1 MKKLVKTPAAENLRI
16 LEPLSLWKWLTMLA
30 LLLGFPFLI
39 LIDQMVSSFRS
50 SRDQIVSRFELE
62 VEKISGRAF
71 SEQEA
76 KIQVQEI
83 LEEYLKLC
91 EGHLGNQYIIHR
103 AGFTLSPIPFL
114 SPESF
119 RQALLQADG
128 RKLRLYEK
136 RLKRLIPGI
145 KLLKWD
151 SGYKLLS
158 DSDVMLPKFVYL
170 KMLESVFSRLKQR
183 RSGNEADK
191 RYMDHLPLVQKFYND
206 DPNLVEFIKFGRLG
220 RFTNSSGLVQFLF
233 WHDYDMAI
241 NANDDISAAGFL
253 AAIDE
258 DSLPLMFGIER
269 FSLRKSQEWEKDGY
283 ALGWID
289 CTGKEADYLPYPF
302 SRLNEK
308 QWARWIGDQPNGVYE
323 KDGLLISLRRVNS
336 RLVVVAARSLSEVD
350 RALERQIFITYAAFF
365 LILAVS
371 ALLIFLN
378 RRNEGM
384 ALSIKWQILWLFV
397 LVMALP
403 TVAVTHFGREL
414 LKDRRQFYENE
425 VFKKLERIRKDIEE
439 NKDYVFR
446 HMEILGDEFTTAM
459 LKFYKPD
466 RKRPFAGNGL
476 EQTIGH
482 YFDKARVEHLY
493 LFDAAGNEV
502 LKTEF
507 KNSERR
513 GLLPL
518 VTSLAKLKLRL
529 SGKLVQDGYSGAVS
543 LMDLMLEE
551 TGGAKLADIQAIL
564 KTKNSS
570 AFELKF
576 TNRKTYFFVGEFS
589 PPGMSGE
596 VFIMVFIIKDRKFDQ
611 LYLELMLQKLQQ
623 EEKTG
628 SKVQLFYGKNAFSY
642 NSYFIPST
650 IKNPF
655 FEYSFDS
662 PDSLTI
668 GKMIEPTRYAG
679 TSIKDSCVLQNGRR
693 FLLYSF
699 SPAGIESY
707 SALLLYDY
715 AEIAGR
721 LESLRVLLVVISLV
735 ILLIVYVL
743 VKIAARSIVEP
754 IQMLQ
759 EAVERVR
766 MGDYSLRLQL
776 PGEDEL
782 VELSHA
788 VNSMSQGLD
797 EREKMTKYLSK
808 SAVEAVKTGDGVAL
822 GGRKV
827 PASILFSD
835 IRSFTTISE
844 SHDAEAVVKL
854 LNEYFACMNVV
865 IEQHDGD
872 IDKFIGDAI
881 MAQFIAR
888 DIAGFSARG
897 MALKAVK
904 CALAMMKA
912 LADFNSDREKKG
924 LFPIMIGVGINSGE
938 VIAGNIG
945 SPGRMDHTVIGDVV
959 NVASRLEGMSK
970 LGKFTHVIISR
981 STLDLIS
988 DRIKC
993 RQLEETAV
1001 KGKTSAVEMYEVL
1014 ECID

>member
-1 MKKLVKTPAAENLRI
+1 MNRVEKTSAAENLKI

-39 LIDQMVSSFRS
+39 LIDHMVSSFRN
-50 SRDQIVSRFELE
+50 SRDQKVSHFELE
-62 VEKISGRAF
+62 VEKITGRVF
-71 SEQEA
+71 LEQEA
-76 KIQVQEI
+76 RIQIQEI
-83 LEEYLKLC
+83 LEEYIKLC
-91 EGHLGNQYIIHR
+91 EGHLCNQYIIYR
-103 AGFTLSPIPFL
+103 AGFTSSPIPFL
-114 SPESF
+114 SPEGF
-119 RQALLQADG
+119 RQSLLYADVK
-128 RKLRLYEK
+128 KLRLYEK
-136 RLKRLIPGI
+136 RLKQIIPGI

-151 SGYKLLS
+151 SSYKLLS
-158 DSDVMLPKFVYL
+158 DSDVLLPKFVYL
-170 KMLESVFSRLKQR
+170 KMLESIFSRLKR
-183 RSGNEADK
+183 CRSGNEADR
-191 RYMDHLPLVQKFYND
+191 RYMDQLPLVQKFYND

-220 RFTNSSGLVQFLF
+220 RFTNSNGLVQFLF
-233 WHDYDMAI
+233 WNDYYMSI
-241 NANDDISAAGFL
+241 NAGDDISVAGFL

-258 DSLPLMFGIER
+258 DSLPLTFGIGR
-269 FSLRKSQEWEKDGY
+269 FSLRKSHEWKQDGY
-283 ALGWID
+283 ALGWVD
-289 CTGKEADYLPYPF
+289 CAGKEKDSLPFPF
-302 SRLNEK
+302 SRLDEK
-308 QWARWIGDQPNGVYE
+308 RWARWIADQPNGVYE

-336 RLVVVAARSLSEVD
+336 RLVVVAAHSLSEVD
-350 RALERQIFITYAAFF
+350 RALERQIFITYATFF
-365 LILAVS
+365 LILSVS
-371 ALLIFLN
+371 ALLILLN
-378 RRNEGM
+378 RRNDGI
-384 ALSIKWQILWLFV
+384 ALSIKWQILSLFI

-403 TVAVTHFGREL
+403 TVAVMHFGREL

-425 VFKKLERIRKDIEE
+425 VFKKLDRIRKDIEE

-446 HMEILGDEFTTAM
+446 YMEILGDEFTTAM
-459 LKFYKPD
+459 LKFY
-466 RKRPFAGNGL
+466 RPENKQPFFGKGL
-476 EQTIGH
+476 QKTIEH
-482 YFDKARVEHLY
+482 YIDKARVKHLY
-493 LFDAAGNEV
+493 LFNAAGREV

-507 KNSERR
+507 KDGERR

-518 VTSLAKLKLRL
+518 VSSLAKLKLRL

-551 TGGAKLADIQAIL
+551 TGGSKLADIQAIL
-564 KTKNSS
+564 KTKKSS

-589 PPGMSGE
+589 PSCRPGE

-628 SKVQLFYGKNAFSY
+628 SKVQLFYGENAFSY
-642 NSYFIPST
+642 NRYFIPST
-650 IKNPF
+650 VKNPF
-655 FEYSFDS
+655 FEYSCDS
-662 PDSLTI
+662 PDSVAL
-668 GKMIEPTRYAG
+668 GKMTEPTRYAG
-679 TSIKDSCVLQNGRR
+679 TSIKDSCVLQNGRK

-699 SPAGIESY
+699 SPAGIESF

-715 AEIAGR
+715 AEITNR
-721 LESLRVLLVVISLV
+721 LESLQVLLVVISLV
-735 ILLIVYVL
+735 TLLIVYVL

-754 IQMLQ
+754 IQMLH

-766 MGDYSLRLQL
+766 VGNYRLRLQL

-782 VELSHA
+782 VALSHA

-808 SAVEAVKTGDGVAL
+808 SAVEAVKSGDGVAL

-827 PASILFSD
+827 SASILFSD

-844 SHDAEAVVKL
+844 SHDAETVVKL

-888 DIAGFSARG
+888 DITGFSSRD

-912 LADFNSDREKKG
+912 LAEFNADREKKG

-970 LGKFTHVIISR
+970 IGKFTHVIISR
-981 STLDLIS
+981 STLDLIT

-1014 ECID
+1014 ECND